1 MSMST
6 FLASGLLDL
15 ILNNAQNLANLGDA
29 TGLRGSATPGSLYVG
44 LHTADVAP
52 GDAQTVNEA
61 TYTGYARKA
70 IARGSAFSGSGGTRT
85 NAAQQDFVAAS
96 PGSPTNLI
104 THWSIGVAT
113 SGGSVVLFAGPLAA
127 APKAFTATA
136 ADVLTAPGH
145 SLINTDRVVLY
156 EQPGAT
162 IPAGLT
168 RGVVYYVVSA
178 SGDTFSLATTSGGSA
193 INITAAGAGVV
204 QKLTPLVVGEGVT
217 PIIAASAMSL
227 TLA

>member
-6 FLASGLLDL
+6 FLAGGLLDL
-15 ILNNAQNLANLGDA
+15 VLNNAQTLANLGDA
-29 TGLRGSATPGSLYVG
+29 TGPRGSATAGSLYIG

-61 TYTGYARKA
+61 TFTGYARKA
-70 IARGSAFSGSGGTRT
+70 VARASAFTSSGMPRT
-85 NAAQQDFVAAS
+85 NVAQQDFVAAS

-104 THWSIGVAT
+104 THWSIGVAS
-113 SGGSVVLFAGPLAA
+113 SGGSVVLFSGPLAG
-127 APKAFTATA
+127 APKAFTATT

-145 SLINTDRVVLY
+145 SLINGDRVVLY

-162 IPAGLT
+162 IPTGLT
-168 RGVVYYVVSA
+168 RGAVYYVVSV
-178 SGDTFSLATTSGGSA
+178 SGNTFSLALTSGGAA
-193 INITAAGAGVV
+193 IDITAAGAGVV

-217 PIIAASAMSL
+217 PTIAAGAMSIS
-227 TLA
+227 LA